1 MHCPAFGTGF
11 TASLPSLVRFLI
23 LIMKRRTFTFLL
35 FLMIGSAA
43 HLYGKESVPLGM
55 VENFDSASVGPFQK
69 GFIEI
74 HRWSED
80 FRQRARAW
88 SSIEIVPEGAGKSLR
103 VNVRDS
109 HAFTSGAGL
118 ILRLAPYFPPEADAL
133 CIRLKVITGQVSIY
147 IGGPT
152 AYYGNSDVFTE
163 PHTVRAK
170 ANPEWVEVVCN
181 FNHPTW
187 RNYRRSGFSTD
198 APRNY
203 YNRWAQEPVG
213 VYLSS
218 DSLGECIIDDIE
230 VVALGEG
237 KPFAS
242 FSPDQIK
249 RVKTIADFEDGKNDQ
264 AFNLYMAAAETEW
277 FDESWVRSKPL
288 RFEPMKLAVIDTEI
302 EGRKSL
308 ECRGH
313 TAEEVHCTGVRTTGT
328 ADANAIAVK
337 LKVEAPEQRNTLIG
351 TGPVVPLDF
360 LVFVG
365 SNDKDFP
372 WQTLS
377 PASDLRA
384 KGGPGFDYN
393 LTHRSIASRTD
404 LDFAIYQTRRYLKPG
419 EWSEQ
424 VLPTAD
430 FTCVYGQGAMRD
442 RFIQHLPLL
451 CGEVI
456 AVAWLNPWCRLG
468 QRDSG
473 VITWIDE
480 LCFVKVPG
488 SLVEHQSFWQVPDL
502 EQLLHRD
509 EESPGLRIRHIW
521 LPGDLS
527 PAFK

>member
-1 MHCPAFGTGF
+1 M
-11 TASLPSLVRFLI
+11 
-23 LIMKRRTFTFLL
+23 LIMKRRTFAFLFTVFMCGTVDL
-35 FLMIGSAA
+35 HGRDLS
-43 HLYGKESVPLGM
+43 PLGI
-55 VENFDSASVGPFQK
+55 VENFDAESAGPFQK

-74 HRWSED
+74 HRWSEE

-88 SSIEIVPEGAGKSLR
+88 SSIDVVPEGPGKALR
-103 VNVRDS
+103 VVVSDAQ
-109 HAFTSGAGL
+109 AFTSGAGSL
-118 ILRLAPYFPPEADAL
+118 LRLAPYFPPEADAL
-133 CIRLKVITGQVSIY
+133 RIRLKVLSGHVSIY

-163 PHTVRAK
+163 PQNVRAK
-170 ANPEWVEVVCN
+170 AKPEWVEVILN

-203 YNRWAQEPVG
+203 YNRWAQEHVG
-213 VYLSS
+213 VFLAP

-230 VVALGEG
+230 VIALGEG
-237 KPFAS
+237 KPFAI
-242 FSPDQIK
+242 FSAYQI
-249 RVKTIADFEDGKNDQ
+249 RPVQTIADFEDGKHDQ
-264 AFNLYMAAAETEW
+264 AFTLYMPAAEAEW
-277 FDESWVRSKPL
+277 FDESWIRSKPL
-288 RFEPMKLAVIDTEI
+288 RFEPMTLALIDT
-302 EGRKSL
+302 GLNGHKSL
-308 ECRGH
+308 ECRGR

-337 LKVEAPEQRNTLIG
+337 LNVKAPEQRNTLVG

-360 LVFVG
+360 LVFVASDG
-365 SNDKDFP
+365 KAFP
-372 WQTLS
+372 WQSLS
-377 PASDLRA
+377 PSAELRA

-393 LTHRSIASRTD
+393 LTHRDIASRMD

-442 RFIQHLPLL
+442 RFTQHLPLL

-468 QRDSG
+468 QRDSP
-473 VITWIDE
+473 VITCIDE
-480 LCFVKVPG
+480 LSFVNVPG
-488 SLVEHQSFWQVPDL
+488 SPVDHQSFWQVPQI
-502 EQLLHRD
+502 EQLLHHD
-509 EESPGLRIRHIW
+509 EDPPGLRIRHFW
-521 LPGDLS
+521 LRGDLP
-527 PAFK
+527 PAIK